1 MPTPALKRVNSIS
14 DIKKRAQSEERRLS
28 DGGERTVV
36 TVPVAI
42 APTVQAVVAAL
53 SEALGAAPPTPAPVG
68 VDRVVDTPAPSDD
81 GRSDSGVSP
90 FRPRASS
97 FRRPIEVGGAS
108 GDDGSPFRPR
118 ANSYRRK
125 PSFRLGDDEAIVTS
139 PFRPRASSFRR
150 PGEGVLVQVMREDHA
165 GEDLLVRQVPA
176 GGRAIHLRNHGER
189 ISVTRNP
196 SITRKN

>member
-53 SEALGAAPPTPAPVG
+53 SEALGAAPPTPAPVQG

-90 FRPRASS
+90 FRPRVIIPSADRG
-97 FRRPIEVGGAS
+97 RRRQQRRRQPVPPARHRTA
-108 GDDGSPFRPR
+108 GSR
-118 ANSYRRK
+118 
-125 PSFRLGDDEAIVTS
+125 
-139 PFRPRASSFRR
+139 
-150 PGEGVLVQVMREDHA
+150 
-165 GEDLLVRQVPA
+165 VPA
-176 GGRAIHLRNHGER
+176 RRRRGNRHVAVSAAGFLVPPAGRGRAGGSRRRADADGG
-189 ISVTRNP
+189 P
-196 SITRKN
+196 P

>member
-1 MPTPALKRVNSIS
+1 MPAPALKRVNSIS

-150 PGEGVLVQVMREDHA
+150 PGEGVPEAAA
-165 GEDLLVRQVPA
+165 GAPTPTAVRPGA
-176 GGRAIHLRNHGER
+176 GT
-189 ISVTRNP
+189 VD
-196 SITRKN
+196 